1 MTRADCIDGPRPCRI
16 RECRYHLGGRSKHR
30 PTCVLDEAD
39 RDGMS
44 AYEVAR
50 VMGVSRERIEQV
62 ERRALVRLKTKR
74 EALIARECVE

>member
-1 MTRADCIDGPRPCRI
+1 
-16 RECRYHLGGRSKHR
+16 
-30 PTCVLDEAD
+30 VLDEAD